1 MLILED
7 YRKIGD
13 LEQSLAALNKSTDAI
28 AGQSSSLNVE
38 FLQQECKGIAEGV
51 VRVKVNLKRD

>member
-13 LEQSLAALNKSTDAI
+13 LEQALSTLNKNTESI
-28 AGQSSSLNVE
+28 SGQCSHLN
-38 FLQQECKGIAEGV
+38 I
-51 VRVKVNLKRD
+51 

>member
-28 AGQSSSLNVE
+28 AGQSSSLNV
-38 FLQQECKGIAEGV
+38 
-51 VRVKVNLKRD
+51 